1 MLLAEHGL
9 NEDGVVVAFYVCTLS
24 GTDIVAHD
32 SQFYEGND
40 PLQTARVSFRSQ
52 PRMAGGSNLFPW
64 CRPACI
70 LQKSSPKAQPSMFLG
85 ASKLT

>member
-9 NEDGVVVAFYVCTLS
+9 NEDGVVVVFCVCVLP
-24 GTDIVAHD
+24 GTDVMAHD

-40 PLQTARVSFRSQ
+40 PLQTARVSFRPP
-52 PRMAGGSNLFPW
+52 PRMASGSNLFPW

-70 LQKSSPKAQPSMFLG
+70 LHKSTPKAQPSMFLG